1 MTTNRRSFI
10 GSSTSALVGGSVLG
24 VSSLPQVARADQK
37 LPPSRVQFR
46 SEIEPLVQLIEDSSR
61 DQVLKRVADRI
72 RSGKSYQEVLTALF
86 LAAIRNVQPRPSVG
100 FKFHSVL
107 VVNSCHLASLAG
119 PDQDRW
125 LPLFW
130 AIDYFK
136 SSQKDEKNRSG
147 WQMPALK
154 NDAQIPMGQQAINA
168 FTDAMDRWDVEK
180 ADAASAG
187 LVRSLGANQ
196 VFELLARYAAR
207 DYRSIG
213 HKAIYLAN
221 GWRTLQIIGWQHA
234 EPVIRSLVFALLNH
248 NGEPN
253 PAESD
258 LGPDRS
264 WRNNQR
270 LLADIPA
277 TWTRGKI
284 DDSAA
289 QSLIEC
295 FREQSPKS
303 AAELA
308 TEFLSSGGAAQ
319 SVWDGVF
326 VGAGELL
333 MRQPGIIGL
342 HGLTTANAMHYIW
355 QTTKDENVRK
365 QVLLQACAF
374 NPQFRESAKGRGK
387 VAEYNL
393 TRLDDSNDKSEPE
406 LPQILDDMTSQKLNA
421 AQGLYG
427 YLNQGGDPIQF
438 IDDARRLLFLKGRD
452 AHDYKFASAVLE
464 DYYHLSPNWRNKFLA
479 TSVFNLRGSKH
490 SDSKLVE
497 RTRAAIG

>member
-1 MTTNRRSFI
+1 MS
-10 GSSTSALVGGSVLG
+10 
-24 VSSLPQVARADQK
+24 
-37 LPPSRVQFR
+37 
-46 SEIEPLVQLIEDSSR
+46 
-61 DQVLKRVADRI
+61 
-72 RSGKSYQEVLTALF
+72 
-86 LAAIRNVQPRPSVG
+86 
-100 FKFHSVL
+100 
-107 VVNSCHLASLAG
+107 
-119 PDQDRW
+119 
-125 LPLFW
+125 
-130 AIDYFK
+130 
-136 SSQKDEKNRSG
+136 
-147 WQMPALK
+147 
-154 NDAQIPMGQQAINA
+154 
-168 FTDAMDRWDVEK
+168 
-180 ADAASAG
+180 
-187 LVRSLGANQ
+187 
-196 VFELLARYAAR
+196 
-207 DYRSIG
+207 
-213 HKAIYLAN
+213 
-221 GWRTLQIIGWQHA
+221 
-234 EPVIRSLVFALLNH
+234 
-248 NGEPN
+248 
-253 PAESD
+253 
-258 LGPDRS
+258 
-264 WRNNQR
+264 
-270 LLADIPA
+270 
-277 TWTRGKI
+277 
-284 DDSAA
+284 DSAA

-365 QVLLQACAF
+365 RVLLQACAF

-406 LPQILDDMTSQKLNA
+406 LPQILDDMTSRKLNA